1 MHDHRSVYIIYI
13 YIYIRERERKKK
25 KERERK
31 RKKKRKTE
39 RKKKKEKEREKK
51 RKREREIDIWDI
63 DIWAY
68 NGVYIYIYIY
78 VYISLSLCELWP
90 KPEFYSFIRTL
101 PRTLP
106 RYFRGLSFH
115 FRGRSRTT
123 IHFRSASAN
132 ISGMWRETLFRVPR
146 RFRETWFLPRCRF
159 SLPRGRLTLSPR

>member
-13 YIYIRERERKKK
+13 LEREGKK
-25 KERERK
+25 ERK

-39 RKKKKEKEREKK
+39 RKKRKRKKERKRE
-51 RKREREIDIWDI
+51 REREIDIWDI

-68 NGVYIYIYIY
+68 NGVYIYVYIYI
-78 VYISLSLCELWP
+78 SLCELWP